1 MKKEAILVLGMH
13 RSGTSALSGV
23 LVRLGACGPA
33 TLMVANEA
41 NPTGYWESEKLKQ
54 FNDRLLA
61 KAGSHWD
68 DWKPFASDF
77 FQSSDARSS
86 IAEMRSL
93 LQDEFGDAEL
103 FLLKDPRICR
113 LVPVWQETLEKFSS
127 DTGIV
132 LTVRNPLETAASLH
146 ERDGFPIEKSLL
158 LWLRHVL
165 EMEAATRSSKRSIQ
179 KYDTLLEDWRSLVSD
194 IATDLGLK
202 WPDFS
207 DEAQADIDDFL
218 SPRLRH
224 SVSTRD
230 ALARNEYANEWVL
243 DTYDCLLA
251 LADGGVRL
259 ADRAE
264 IYSRLDAIRVA
275 FDEAAPFLDVI
286 FRDRN
291 KQIADLRSETSDL
304 QQRLSAETEE
314 VQLLS
319 TQLRDLVRLADQR
332 SAQVSSL
339 RAEVTKLREE
349 LSDGVAAELENLEVD
364 YYRLYHALRA
374 ARARPFKT
382 FRRFVRWRSS
392 AFFLMFREML
402 PVKFRARME
411 RRLEKSAPVPADEF
425 PDIDLPVV
433 DADTRPRNV
442 RRKHKNS
449 RFILKFKAVLPRGF
463 VRRMRRRMDKSAPP
477 TFRRGRRLPVPS
489 DRQRRDRH
497 VTATELPGARSDEYV
512 ELSERTVAH
521 STIKTIAFYLPQYH
535 PIPENDE
542 WWGKG
547 FTEWTNVSKAV
558 PQFIGHY
565 QPRLPGELGFYDLRL
580 VDVQRRQIELAKQ
593 YGVYGFCFHYYWF
606 SGGRRLL
613 ERPLNQFAENK
624 DLDFP
629 FCICWANENW
639 TRRWDGREDDVL
651 MAQKY
656 APEDDIDMIEDLAPL
671 LRDPRYIR
679 IDGRPLIVVYRVNLL
694 PDPKRTARVWRDY
707 CVANGLGNPYLVV
720 AQSFDIRDPEPFGFD
735 AAVEFPPHTVERK
748 RHADVEILNPDY
760 EGTIYDYAHVV
771 DAQRQFSW
779 PDYQLFRAVMP
790 SWDNDARKPG
800 RGDTFHGSTPALYR
814 DWLEHVCRETDRRY
828 RNPDEKLV
836 FINAWNEWGEGTYLE
851 PDRRYGYAYLEATR
865 TALERVATPGE
876 DDAEQRPVV
885 IVVHDAH
892 PHGAQ
897 FLALNLTRCFVRD
910 LKKRVEIVLLGEGPL
925 KTDFES
931 LARVHDL
938 SGKDPEGEEAA
949 ALARHL
955 RESGAEAA
963 ICNTTV
969 SGLFLRQLKEA
980 GFRIVSL
987 IHELPGVIAENGLE
1001 EHVRVIASQ
1010 SDRVLFPAEAVAQ
1023 GFENISRVDADRR
1036 VIHPQ
1041 GLYKRNRI
1049 TSEDDKAEARAGL
1062 RRRFG
1067 LDEDAR
1073 IVLGVGHVSS
1083 RKGTDLFVEAGLDL
1097 LRGSYDDAAFIWL
1110 GHDNPEMMKPLLERI
1125 EAAGLS
1131 NRFVF
1136 PGLDT
1141 DTDIFFAGADL
1152 FAMTSREDPF
1162 PSVVLEAMDSGLPV
1176 VAFSETG
1183 GVGDIVERSG
1193 GALVPPFDTGKYAKT
1208 IDAFLR
1214 DDERRRRAGVAGKNI
1229 VQTEFSFRRYAQDL
1243 LAYGGERPF
1252 RVSVIVPNF
1261 NYATLLAERIETI
1274 ATQSYPVYEIL
1285 VLDDASTDDSVEVA
1299 RARLQKLSIPCRLI
1313 CNEDNSGSVFRQ
1325 WLRGVEA
1332 ASGEYVWI
1340 AEADDLSEPG
1350 FLAEVMKGFDD
1361 EDVVMSYCQSKQMS
1375 SDGRILA
1382 NDYLDY
1388 VSDIS
1393 VDRWQSAY
1401 VQDGLTEIRQSFA
1414 VKNPVPNVSA
1424 VAFRREA
1431 LLDVLRTHVEEIA
1444 AFRVAGDWLAYALL
1458 LERGKI
1464 AYSPVARNLHR
1475 RHEASVTHDANRV
1488 KHLAEILAMQEYLRQ
1503 RHPALA
1509 QNRDAADA
1517 YAQKIYEQ
1525 FELGGDSCAHFSTHS
1540 EVMATIEAVLPEG
1553 GERALSSR

>member
-1 MKKEAILVLGMH
+1 MA
-13 RSGTSALSGV
+13 
-23 LVRLGACGPA
+23 
-33 TLMVANEA
+33 ANEW
-41 NPTGYWESEKLKQ
+41 NPKGYWESERLRQ
-54 FNDRLLA
+54 FNDRLLD
-61 KAGSHWD
+61 KADSSWD
-68 DWKPFASDF
+68 DWRPFASGLL
-77 FQSSDARSS
+77 QSPEIRSS
-86 IAEMRSL
+86 VAEMQSL
-93 LQDEFGDAEL
+93 LQEEFGDAEL
-103 FLLKDPRICR
+103 FLVKDPRICR
-113 LVPVWQETLEKFSS
+113 LAPLWQEALEKTDS
-127 DTGIV
+127 DAGVV
-132 LTVRNPLETAASLH
+132 LAVRNPLEVAASLQT
-146 ERDGFPIEKSLL
+146 RDGISTEKALL
-158 LWLRHVL
+158 LWLRYNL
-165 EMEAATRSSKRSIQ
+165 EMESSTRGSRRSIQ
-179 KYDTLLEDWRSLVSD
+179 RYETLLEDWRSVVSG
-194 IATDLGLK
+194 IAKDLDLK

-207 DEAQADIDDFL
+207 DDAKADIDDFL

-224 SVSTRD
+224 TVSTQD
-230 ALARNEYANEWVL
+230 GLARNEHVNKWVL
-243 DTYDCLLA
+243 DTYDCLLS
-251 LADGGVRL
+251 LAGGDERSTGTT
-259 ADRAE
+259 E

-275 FDEAAPFLDVI
+275 FDEAAPFLNVI
-286 FRDRN
+286 FRNRD
-291 KQIADLRSETSDL
+291 KQITDLRSETSDL
-304 QQRLSAETEE
+304 QQRLSAESDE

-339 RAEVTKLREE
+339 KAEVTKLREE
-349 LSDGVAAELENLEVD
+349 LTNGAAAELESLEVE
-364 YYRLYHALRA
+364 YHRLYHALRA

-402 PVKFRARME
+402 PARFRARME
-411 RRLEKSAPVPADEF
+411 RRLEKSAPVPAEEF
-425 PDIDLPVV
+425 TDLNLTVV

-442 RRKHKNS
+442 RRKYKNS
-449 RFILKFKAVLPRGF
+449 RLILKFKAVLPRSF
-463 VRRMRRRMDKSAPP
+463 VRRMRRRMEKSAPP
-477 TFRRGRRLPVPS
+477 IFRRSRGVTALGGRHV
-489 DRQRRDRH
+489 RDRYAT
-497 VTATELPGARSDEYV
+497 VTELPGARSDEYV
-512 ELSERTVAH
+512 ELSERAVAH
-521 STIKTIAFYLPQYH
+521 SRIKAIAFYLPQYH

-558 PQFIGHY
+558 PQFVGHY

-613 ERPLNQFAENK
+613 ERPLNQFVENK

-629 FCICWANENW
+629 FCVCWANENW
-639 TRRWDGREDDVL
+639 TRRWDGRDDDVL

-694 PDPKRTARVWRDY
+694 PDPKRTAQVWRDY
-707 CVANGLGNPYLVV
+707 CVANGLGNPYLVA

-735 AAVEFPPHTVERK
+735 AAVEFPPHTVERE
-748 RHADVEILNPDY
+748 RLAEVEILNSDY
-760 EGTIYDYAHVV
+760 EGTVYDYAQVV
-771 DAQRQFSW
+771 DTQRQFSW
-779 PDYQLFRAVMP
+779 PDYQLFKAVMP

-828 RNPDEKLV
+828 ANPDEKLV

-865 TALERVATPGE
+865 TALEQVAASE
-876 DDAEQRPVV
+876 ELDAEQRPVV
-885 IVVHDAH
+885 LVVHDAY

-925 KTDFES
+925 KADFES

-938 SGKDPEGEEAA
+938 SGKDPEGEEAE
-949 ALARHL
+949 ALARYL
-955 RESGAEAA
+955 RECGAETA

-969 SGLFLRQLKEA
+969 SGLFLRRLKEA
-980 GFRIVSL
+980 GFRTVSL

-1010 SDRVLFPAEAVAQ
+1010 ADKVLFPAEAVAQ
-1023 GFENISRVDADRR
+1023 GFENISRVDAGRR
-1036 VIHPQ
+1036 LIHPQ

-1049 TSEDDKAEARAGL
+1049 TSEDGKAQARAEL

-1083 RKGTDLFVEAGLDL
+1083 RKGTDLFIEAGLDL
-1097 LRGSYDDAAFIWL
+1097 LGGLYEDAVFIWL

-1131 NRFVF
+1131 SRFVF

-1141 DTDIFFAGADL
+1141 DTDVFFAGADL

-1176 VAFSETG
+1176 IAFSETG

-1193 GALVPPFDTGKYAKT
+1193 GAMVPPFDTGLYAKT
-1208 IDAFLR
+1208 IDAYLR
-1214 DDERRRRAGVAGKNI
+1214 DDERRHQAGASGKRI
-1229 VQTEFSFRRYAQDL
+1229 IQSEFSFRRYAQDL

-1252 RVSVIVPNF
+1252 RVSVVVPNF
-1261 NYATLLAERIETI
+1261 NYAALLAKRIETI

-1299 RARLQKLSIPCRLI
+1299 RAEIEDLSIPCRLI

-1350 FLAEVMKGFDD
+1350 FLAEIMKGFDD

-1388 VSDIS
+1388 VSDVS
-1393 VDRWQSAY
+1393 VDRWQAAY
-1401 VQDGLTEIRQSFA
+1401 VQDGLVEIRRSFA

-1431 LLDVLRTHVEEIA
+1431 LLDVLKTHVEEIA
-1444 AFRVAGDWLAYALL
+1444 AFRVAGDWLTYALV

-1464 AYSPVARNLHR
+1464 AYSPAARNLHR

-1488 KHLAEILAMQEYLRQ
+1488 KHLAEILAMQEYLRL
-1503 RHPALA
+1503 RHPTLA
-1509 QNRDAADA
+1509 QDRGAADA

-1525 FELGGDSCAHFSTHS
+1525 FGLGSDSCSHFSAHS

-1553 GERALSSR
+1553 GGRGLSSR